1 MDVTNSKSDPIR
13 ADGPPGFPVP
23 LSILELANVS
33 TGSTSG
39 AALTATTEIAEGAQ
53 RWGFHRLW
61 VAEHH
66 NMPSVA
72 SSSPAVLLAHLAAH
86 TTTLRLGSGGVMLPN
101 HAPLVVAEQ
110 FATLE
115 ALHPGRIDLGI
126 GRAPGTDG
134 LTAAAIRGA
143 ARAGED
149 DFPQHVAEVRAFL
162 EDQFPAEHA
171 YSRIGLMPRPLA
183 GPPVWLLGSSGYSAQ
198 LAGLMGLPYAYAR
211 HFSRRNTLPAL
222 ELYRSSFRPSES
234 LEAPYAMVCTGAVA
248 ADSDEEAERLATS
261 GALAMLL
268 MRSGQP
274 GPIPT
279 PEDAVEFEWSG
290 HAAEHLRRWLGNV
303 AHGRPERV
311 LDELEEIQRETDAD
325 ELMLTASIHG
335 EAARIRSF
343 ELLGE
348 ALHVRAEAVPSTQA

>member
-1 MDVTNSKSDPIR
+1 MSGS
-13 ADGPPGFPVP
+13 APPAGFPVP

-33 TGSTSG
+33 SGSTSE
-39 AALTATTEIAEGAQ
+39 AALAATTDIARGAEG
-53 RWGFHRLW
+53 WGFDRLW

-72 SSSPAVLLAHLAAH
+72 SSSPAVLLAHLAAN
-86 TTTLRLGSGGVMLPN
+86 TTTLRVGSGGVMLPN

-134 LTAAAIRGA
+134 LTAAAIRRAQGTGA
-143 ARAGED
+143 D
-149 DFPQHVAEVRAFL
+149 DFPQAVAEVQAFL
-162 EDQFPAEHA
+162 DDAFPAEHA
-171 YSRIGLMPRPLA
+171 YARIGLMPRPSA
-183 GPPVWLLGSSGYSAQ
+183 GPPIWLLGSSGYSAQ

-222 ELYRSSFRPSES
+222 ELYRSSFRPSAA
-234 LEAPYAMVCTGAVA
+234 LDAPYAMVCTGAVA
-248 ADSDEEAERLATS
+248 ADTAEEAERLATS

-268 MRSGQP
+268 MRAGQP

-279 PEDAVEFEWSG
+279 PEEAAAFEWHG
-290 HAAEHLRRWLGNV
+290 DAAEHLRRWLGNV
-303 AHGRPERV
+303 AHGLAEDV
-311 LDELEEIQRETDAD
+311 LTELEGIQRETEAD
-325 ELMLTASIHG
+325 ELMLTTSIHG
-335 EAARIRSF
+335 EAPRVRSF
-343 ELLGE
+343 ELIGQALAARAQPLGS
-348 ALHVRAEAVPSTQA
+348 ARARG

>member
-1 MDVTNSKSDPIR
+1 VIR
-13 ADGPPGFPVP
+13 GAAPAGFPVP

-33 TGSTSG
+33 AGSTSE
-39 AALTATTEIAEGAQ
+39 AALAATTEVAQGAEA
-53 RWGFHRLW
+53 WGFHRLW

-72 SSSPAVLLAHLAAH
+72 SSSPAVLLAHLAAN

-134 LTAAAIRGA
+134 LTATAIRRGA
-143 ARAGED
+143 SVGAD
-149 DFPQHVAEVRAFL
+149 DFPQDLAEVRAFL
-162 EDQFPAEHA
+162 DDAFPAEHSF
-171 YSRIGLMPRPLA
+171 SRIGLMPRPA
-183 GPPVWLLGSSGYSAQ
+183 GGPPVWLLGSSGYSAQ
-198 LAGLMGLPYAYAR
+198 LAGLLGLPYAYAR

-222 ELYRSSFRPSES
+222 ELYRSSFRPSEW

-248 ADSDEEAERLATS
+248 ADTDEEAERLATS
-261 GALAMLL
+261 GALAMLML
-268 MRSGQP
+268 RAGQP

-279 PEDAVEFEWSG
+279 PEEAVGFEWRG
-290 HAAEHLRRWLGNV
+290 EAAEHLRRWLANV

-311 LDELEEIQRETDAD
+311 LDELAEIQRETEAD

-335 EAARIRSF
+335 ETARIRSF
-343 ELLGE
+343 ELVGE
-348 ALHVRAEAVPSTQA
+348 ALRSRAESVAS

>member
-1 MDVTNSKSDPIR
+1 MI
-13 ADGPPGFPVP
+13 DGVAPDGFPVP
-23 LSILELANVS
+23 ISILELANVS
-33 TGSTSG
+33 AGSTSE
-39 AALTATTEIAEGAQ
+39 AALAATTEIAQGAE
-53 RWGFHRLW
+53 RWGARRLW

-72 SSSPAVLLAHLAAH
+72 SSSPAVLLAHLAAR

-143 ARAGED
+143 AGGGED
-149 DFPQHVAEVRAFL
+149 DFPQSVAEVQAFL
-162 EDQFPAEHA
+162 EDAFPAEHA
-171 YSRIGLMPRPLA
+171 YSRIELMPRPSG
-183 GPPVWLLGSSGYSAQ
+183 GPPIWLLGSSGYSAQ

-222 ELYRSSFRPSES
+222 ELYRSSFRPSS
-234 LEAPYAMVCTGAVA
+234 ALEAPYAMVCTGAVA
-248 ADSDEEAERLATS
+248 AETDEEAERLATS

-268 MRSGQP
+268 MRSGRP

-279 PEDAVEFEWSG
+279 PDEAVAFDWRG
-290 HAAEHLRRWLGNV
+290 HAGEHLRRWLGNV

-311 LDELEEIQRETDAD
+311 LDELEAIQRETDAD

-335 EAARIRSF
+335 ESPRVRSF
-343 ELLGE
+343 ELLGS
-348 ALHVRAEAVPSTQA
+348 ALSARAEKVASTQA